1 MQPRLE
7 ARTVE
12 SQYAGFFSQ
21 PLELMVSMIVTDHHA
36 YLGGKKRRGPLV
48 PYAWPM
54 SDSVKSQDA
63 DEIFPDWNQSGLPE
77 FGFSNREGSI
87 SEVCIFVL

>member
-1 MQPRLE
+1 MPILV
-7 ARTVE
+7 ARSV
-12 SQYAGFFSQ
+12 
-21 PLELMVSMIVTDHHA
+21 
-36 YLGGKKRRGPLV
+36 GGRWY

-77 FGFSNREGSI
+77 FGFSNRKGSI
-87 SEVCIFVL
+87 SEVCICVLQADCLAQS